1 MAVFELQAPDG
12 STYEI
17 EAPDERS
24 AVEGFKRFSSGRA
37 TQPTN
42 KPGVAEDVAKSG
54 ASGAARGTLGL
65 LGLPGTVAGV
75 LRQGADIVADQTVGR
90 AVNYAKT
97 GDWSAPSPPS
107 SSEVAKQNTIFNLPT
122 PDQTISGEK
131 LIDAAAEAVPGI
143 KYKPQTVAGEY
154 ARTVGEF
161 APGMLM
167 PGTIAQRVVGGVL
180 APALLSET
188 AGQITKGTPYEA
200 PARIAGGIL
209 GSVGATMA
217 MRPSSANAA
226 VSSALSGVD
235 DATVVQAAQLMEA
248 AQARG
253 VALTWPE
260 AIAQVSGGGAT
271 GLTGLQRVVEG
282 SQGGQGVMGQFMAQ
296 RPAQMA
302 AAARNEFDNIAAQSQ
317 SPSAIGRQAQAAARA
332 AMAETPEGQ
341 VYAQR
346 LWEAGPRMSAERAGQ
361 VIQPELRSV
370 YERRE
375 GMRAALADQDYGAAR
390 SAPANIPLNGD
401 FGVRDVAKH
410 FDGPDIAILTDPA
423 QRAAA
428 RSAQM
433 AERNVVERMPVLGIK
448 PTEFGQ
454 VDASAVARHLDESI
468 ASAKGAVRQGLQAAK
483 SALYRPDGQL
493 DVSVGGLH
501 NSRMAIT
508 DLIDQAKRAGAN
520 NTVRE
525 LEGALGTLDQALEAV
540 PAYGQARRGFEA
552 ASRPLAP
559 FSENR
564 APGQIIAKDQYGRDF
579 LMPPEQA
586 GRAVIQGGPSAA
598 RDFNAVASG
607 PAREALEAQLTT
619 QVLDTAFKGGAEISS
634 KAIWNALRQNEDLL
648 AQFPG
653 VRTRLENIAA
663 AKDGLKALESTPLG
677 QIAKKDATT
686 ATAVRALFPDNPLP
700 GSTREVSDA
709 VSALAKKNAAVA
721 RQLVRVHI
729 ESVFNQAT
737 QQLQSGANQF
747 GGAGFAAV
755 LKGNTQQAENLAAAI
770 QGVAG
775 PQVLKGFDEFLNIMS
790 ATGQRQRIG
799 SQTAFNQEVQDVLR
813 RGGMVGEAA
822 NAVATAGVKL
832 PGRIKDAYEQW
843 RLGRNTEQIARL
855 FTDPNALNMF
865 RRLAQAAPGSSQ
877 AQAIAARISAM
888 ALQASQAADNPVPQS
903 R

>member
-1 MAVFELQAPDG
+1 MGVFEIEANG
-12 STYEI
+12 KIYEI
-17 EAPDERS
+17 EAPDQAA
-24 AVEGFKRFSSGRA
+24 AVNAFKTFSVG
-37 TQPTN
+37 QPA
-42 KPGVAEDVAKSG
+42 KPSVAEDVAKSG

-65 LGLPGTVAGV
+65 LGLPGTVAQG
-75 LRQGADIVADQTVGR
+75 LRFSADFLADQTVGR

-107 SSEVAKQNTIFNLPT
+107 SAEVAKQNTIFNLPT
-122 PDQTISGEK
+122 PDQVIPGEK
-131 LIDAAAEAVPGI
+131 LIDAAAEVVPGI

-302 AAARNEFDNIAAQSQ
+302 AAARNEFDNIAAPLQA
-317 SPSAIGRQAQAAARA
+317 PHTVGPAIGQAAEQTLIDARAIRSAQTRPFYAQAAGDTVPPDQVNAVIAQLDDIIARA
-332 AMAETPEGQ
+332 GAPELAAPAQQIRDRLIAQQATPGTPATRVPVSDPRTGRVIRYEATPATPGTPRIPETNVGRLDEVYGSARDQFTGPAPLGQ
-341 VYAQR
+341 TGT
-346 LWEAGPRMSAERAGQ
+346 EARAG
-361 VIQPELRSV
+361 R
-370 YERRE
+370 Y
-375 GMRAALADQDYGAAR
+375 AAEALG
-390 SAPANIPLNGD
+390 PLD
-401 FGVRDVAKH
+401 
-410 FDGPDIAILTDPA
+410 
-423 QRAAA
+423 
-428 RSAQM
+428 
-433 AERNVVERMPVLGIK
+433 
-448 PTEFGQ
+448 
-454 VDASAVARHLDESI
+454 DA
-468 ASAKGAVRQGLQAAK
+468 LQAA
-483 SALYRPDGQL
+483 SPALAQGRQVHQEVTRRFL
-493 DVSVGGLH
+493 DPLMQGPIGKL
-501 NSRMAIT
+501 
-508 DLIDQAKRAGAN
+508 
-520 NTVRE
+520 
-525 LEGALGTLDQALEAV
+525 
-540 PAYGQARRGFEA
+540 
-552 ASRPLAP
+552 ASR
-559 FSENR
+559 
-564 APGQIIAKDQYGRDF
+564 DTTT
-579 LMPPEQA
+579 
-586 GRAVIQGGPSAA
+586 
-598 RDFNAVASG
+598 
-607 PAREALEAQLTT
+607 REA
-619 QVLDTAFKGGAEISS
+619 IS
-634 KAIWNALRQNEDLL
+634 
-648 AQFPG
+648 
-653 VRTRLENIAA
+653 
-663 AKDGLKALESTPLG
+663 
-677 QIAKKDATT
+677 
-686 ATAVRALFPDNPLP
+686 ALFPTNPLP
-700 GSTREVSDA
+700 GSAPEIVRA
-709 VSALAKKNAAVA
+709 VSNLAQRNPTAA
-721 RQLVRVHI
+721 RQLVRAHV
-729 ESVFNQAT
+729 ESVFNEAT
-737 QQLQSGANQF
+737 QQLQTGANQF

-755 LKGNTQQAENLAAAI
+755 LRGNAQQAENLAAAI
-770 QGVAG
+770 QGVGG
-775 PQVLKGFDEFLNIMS
+775 PQVLQGFDEFLNIMS

-822 NAVATAGVKL
+822 NVVATAGVKL

-855 FTDPNALNMF
+855 FTDPNALIMF

-877 AQAIAARISAM
+877 AQAIAARISTM
-888 ALQASQAADNPVPQS
+888 ALQAAQAADNPVPQS